1 MPAHSIYLSKL
12 TDAVRADLVHSLWA
26 RQSERCF
33 LCNERIDLDLQAKQ
47 LHIDHI
53 VPIVHQGADD
63 PMNFALMHSICNER
77 KSSANLEVARLL
89 YRLAQ
94 LQDEARL
101 KNGRGATL
109 HDVLASVGGEL
120 RNLKIKIAGHEVQYS
135 FADLK
140 DPSIRRASLFTD
152 PKSKMRYFFGV
163 FPIEYLH
170 HDDRINPRTIGGS
183 LKGLIEEFYAGRPQL
198 HVALGWWAS
207 QQSDDG
213 PLKVFDG
220 QHKAAAQILLGV
232 KELPVRV
239 FVEPNLK
246 VLLQANT
253 NAGDTLKQVAFDMAV
268 KRHLGNALYRERLIE
283 YRQARALADNDE
295 SFSERDLVA
304 HFKGS
309 KRETQKYVLDALRNS
324 ISTDPDNRL
333 MDYVEMAGKGIE
345 RPISYSAIEKT
356 FFSIFL
362 YLKPLDVP
370 INYLDDQGKN
380 PRNLER
386 HQLVRLMNLLAEE
399 FLIGYWDA
407 ELVVARIEHRVQQN
421 QPISE
426 KHLAAHRLTREEIMH
441 ATLEY
446 VALVIKN
453 FYVYTGEH
461 LDPERLMQVEHS
473 DALWDRL
480 RVFLKNVRG
489 LPCWIDRNLSGTV
502 FGSKQSKDYWISIFK
517 TGSAAGGTKVLT
529 EPIAI

>member
-1 MPAHSIYLSKL
+1 
-12 TDAVRADLVHSLWA
+12 
-26 RQSERCF
+26 
-33 LCNERIDLDLQAKQ
+33 
-47 LHIDHI
+47 
-53 VPIVHQGADD
+53 
-63 PMNFALMHSICNER
+63 MNFALMHSICNER
-77 KSSANLEVARLL
+77 KSSANLEIARLL
-89 YRLAQ
+89 YRFGE
-94 LQDEARL
+94 LQESAREQ
-101 KNGRGATL
+101 NGRGATL
-109 HDVLASVGGEL
+109 HDVLASVGGES
-120 RNLKIKIAGHEVQYS
+120 RNLKIKINGAEVQYS
-135 FADLK
+135 FADIS
-140 DPSIRRASLFTD
+140 DPSIRRATFFTD

-198 HVALGWWAS
+198 HVALGWWAPTAGN
-207 QQSDDG
+207 DG

-232 KELPVRV
+232 KELPIRV
-239 FVEPNLK
+239 FVEPDLK

-283 YRQARALADNDE
+283 YRLAKGLAESDE
-295 SFSERDLVA
+295 SFSERDLVS

-309 KRETQKYVLDALRNS
+309 RRETQKYVLDALRNS

-356 FFSIFL
+356 FFPTFL

-370 INYLDDQGKN
+370 LNHLDDQGKN
-380 PRNLER
+380 PRFLER
-386 HQLVRLMNLLAEE
+386 HQLVRLMNLFAEE

-407 ELVVARIEHRVQQN
+407 EAVIARIEHRVQQN

-441 ATLEY
+441 AVLEY

-461 LDPERLMQVEHS
+461 LDPERLMQVEH
-473 DALWDRL
+473 RG
-480 RVFLKNVRG
+480 RVR
-489 LPCWIDRNLSGTV
+489 R
-502 FGSKQSKDYWISIFK
+502 
-517 TGSAAGGTKVLT
+517 
-529 EPIAI
+529 